1 MATGAQQGQRGT
13 VVGVD
18 EDGDV
23 FLKLGD
29 GVRRVFAASQLRLAH
44 QEAGDGGGG
53 GGGGGGEGGEGGEGA
68 PPSTPAASEPAPAA
82 AAAADPAPA
91 PAPAGLVAQPE
102 AVALEAS
109 STATVVTAP
118 ATDVWP
124 EGSRALRSGLE
135 AEPSAASVATAVAL
149 GRFLEEAPS
158 VEAPAA

>member
-53 GGGGGGEGGEGGEGA
+53 GGGEGGEGGEGA
-68 PPSTPAASEPAPAA
+68 PPSEPVPAA
-82 AAAADPAPA
+82 AAAADPAPT

-102 AVALEAS
+102 AAALEAS
-109 STATVVTAP
+109 STATILTAP
-118 ATDVWP
+118 AADVWP

-149 GRFLEEAPS
+149 GGFLEEAPS